1 MLHSDG
7 MKVVK
12 IAIISL
18 VALIAA
24 IAVAFFLIGYFREKP
39 GGVFIDASPLSDVY
53 INANFVG
60 KTPYTNSFK
69 AGEII
74 LKLVPESTDAN
85 LVAFETKITLI
96 AGIQTVVR
104 REFGDSEDASSGD
117 IISFD
122 KIVSQEVGL
131 IVISTPENAQVSIDG
146 SPEGFAPY
154 KTSDI
159 SPAQHQI
166 TVAAPGYTSRVMT
179 IKTKIGYRLT
189 VFAKL
194 SKAATP
200 TPVSTPAPEVKTY
213 VQILS
218 TPMGFLRVRTAPG
231 TAGEEIAEV
240 KTGNKFPFLDEDVA
254 TGWIEIQ
261 YEAPAPG
268 LPNGITG
275 WVSGQY
281 VKKLVSAE
289 DSTTS
294 AILK

>member
-1 MLHSDG
+1 
-7 MKVVK
+7 
-12 IAIISL
+12 
-18 VALIAA
+18 
-24 IAVAFFLIGYFREKP
+24 VAFFLIGYFKEKP
-39 GGVFIDASPLSDVY
+39 GGVFIDTNPLSNVY
-53 INANFVG
+53 INGNLVG

-69 AGEII
+69 AGEIT
-74 LKLVPESTDAN
+74 LKLVPESTDSN
-85 LVAFETKITLI
+85 LVVFETKITLI

-104 REFGDSEDASSGD
+104 REFGESEDASSGD

-122 KIVSQEVGL
+122 KIGNQEVGL
-131 IVISTPENAQVSIDG
+131 IVISTPENAQVSMDG
-146 SPEGFAPY
+146 LPRGFAPY

-159 SPAQHQI
+159 SPVEHQI
-166 TVAAPGYTSRVMT
+166 TVAAPGYTSRIMT
-179 IKTKIGYRLT
+179 VKTQVGYRLN

-194 SKAATP
+194 SKAVAQA
-200 TPVSTPAPEVKTY
+200 PVSSPPPVAKTY

-218 TPMGFLRVRTAPG
+218 TPTGYLRVRTAPG

-240 KTGNKFPFLDEDVA
+240 KPGEKYPYLNEDVA
-254 TGWIEIQ
+254 TGWVEIQ

-281 VKKLVSAE
+281 VKKLISIG

-294 AILK
+294 ATLK